1 MNSFSINISD
11 NDTAN
16 FLKDYLND
24 TLKDNFS
31 VSLDMDGENF
41 IINVLFLN
49 NDKKVI
55 DNFVYYFSNFII
67 DNYEKNIVDFIFDDE
82 YFYFSENDRKYIYNI
97 YLEFKNLSF
106 ENECLSCVE
115 KNLKFYLYNKR
126 CIDLDGFIDFGIY
139 SYTKKIKSKLSE
151 SINSF
156 VVEKEYE
163 KFINLLKNYIESSD
177 SKMYRIHLIYL
188 NSNASL
194 LDDNGNEIKLES
206 ISDNV
211 ILSDFDFSK
220 NDYVL
225 NTLITLSPRQIVLHL
240 LSPEDN
246 FIDAVM
252 QIFTNRVKICKN
264 CKYCK
269 KFHDDI

>member
-1 MNSFSINISD
+1 
-11 NDTAN
+11 
-16 FLKDYLND
+16 
-24 TLKDNFS
+24 
-31 VSLDMDGENF
+31 
-41 IINVLFLN
+41 
-49 NDKKVI
+49 
-55 DNFVYYFSNFII
+55 
-67 DNYEKNIVDFIFDDE
+67 
-82 YFYFSENDRKYIYNI
+82 
-97 YLEFKNLSF
+97 
-106 ENECLSCVE
+106 
-115 KNLKFYLYNKR
+115 
-126 CIDLDGFIDFGIY
+126 
-139 SYTKKIKSKLSE
+139 
-151 SINSF
+151 
-156 VVEKEYE
+156 
-163 KFINLLKNYIESSD
+163 
-177 SKMYRIHLIYL
+177 MYRIHLIYL